1 MRKMA
6 GRPREF
12 DRDKALE
19 RAMLAFWQRG
29 YEGTSRA
36 DLVQAL
42 GIASARIYAA
52 FGSKQDL
59 VREAVQR
66 YEAGD
71 GGFADR
77 AMAQEPRVR
86 DALARVLR
94 DAVATYTDDA
104 HPLGCMVVTAAT
116 NCAEENEEVAAWLAG
131 HRRQRTQ
138 SLVDRLQQA
147 LDEGELRAGTNVQ
160 ALGDFYATQLHGISV
175 QARDGVP
182 RDRLLAAVDTA
193 LLLLDQALQ
202 PAGQTR

>member
-1 MRKMA
+1 
-6 GRPREF
+6 
-12 DRDKALE
+12 
-19 RAMLAFWQRG
+19 MLAFWRRG
-29 YEGTSRA
+29 YEGTSMA

-59 VREAVQR
+59 FREAVQR

-116 NCAEENEEVAAWLAG
+116 NCAEENEAVAAWLAE

-138 SLVDRLQQA
+138 SLIDRLQRA
-147 LDEGELRAGTNVQ
+147 LDEGELRAGTDVQ

-182 RDRLLAAVDTA
+182 RQRLLAAVETA
-193 LLLLDQALQ
+193 LLLLDTALE
-202 PAGQTR
+202 PALTPAAKAD

>member
-29 YEGTSRA
+29 YEG
-36 DLVQAL
+36 
-42 GIASARIYAA
+42 
-52 FGSKQDL
+52 
-59 VREAVQR
+59 
-66 YEAGD
+66 
-71 GGFADR
+71 
-77 AMAQEPRVR
+77 VR

>member
-1 MRKMA
+1 
-6 GRPREF
+6 
-12 DRDKALE
+12 
-19 RAMLAFWQRG
+19 MLAFWRRG
-29 YEGTSRA
+29 YEGTSMA

-59 VREAVQR
+59 FREAVQR

-77 AMAQEPRVR
+77 AMAQEPHVR

-116 NCAEENEEVAAWLAG
+116 NCAEENEAVAAWLAE

-138 SLVDRLQQA
+138 SLIDRLQRA
-147 LDEGELRAGTNVQ
+147 LDEGELRAGTDVQ

-182 RDRLLAAVDTA
+182 RQRLLAAVQTA
-193 LLLLDQALQ
+193 LLLLDTALEPALQ
-202 PAGQTR
+202 PAGKAG